1 MEGIVLHVN
10 AGFEKLYGWR
20 SEEVIGNQLQQFF
33 YRGNSDEI
41 NSFIRTVRDLEQF
54 AGFETAVPARDGT
67 MLDVSFSA
75 FLVNNGAG
83 EPCGMICLTQNISE
97 RKKMERELRKSETK
111 FKLIAENLTEIIGI
125 ISPDGSFEYI
135 SPACFLIIGYVP
147 EQLVGKHPHSFIH
160 PDDLAKLQCKHETS
174 RLPLTGS
181 FDEVRIQHKDGR
193 WVVIEAHYIP
203 IVGEDGTTEKALFVA
218 RDITEKKQ
226 TEDLLRK
233 SEKLSIVGQ
242 LAAGVAHEIRN
253 PLTSLKGFLQLIQSR
268 TSEFHE
274 YFDIMLSELER
285 INNIVSEFML
295 ISKPHV
301 SQFRRVDFRCMMN
314 DVISL
319 INTQAIMNNVQI
331 IMRLE
336 TEKTELIADEN
347 QLKQVFIN
355 LLKNAIEAMPDGGDI
370 CICIAIH
377 NNDFLVVTVTD
388 TGCGIPQERILQLG
402 EPFYTT
408 KEKGTGL
415 GLMVSYKIIEAHRG
429 KIRIN
434 SELNRGTSVEVM
446 LPVIEA

>member
-1 MEGIVLHVN
+1 MDGTVLHVN

-20 SEEVIGNQLQQFF
+20 SEEVVGKRIQHIFDNGMP
-33 YRGNSDEI
+33 DEI
-41 NSFIRTVRDLEQF
+41 NNFIRTVRDLEQF
-54 AGFETAVPARDGT
+54 SGFETALPVRDGT
-67 MLDVSFSA
+67 MLDISFSA
-75 FLVNNGAG
+75 FLVKNGAG
-83 EPCGMICLTQNISE
+83 VPRGMLCVTQNISE
-97 RKKMERELRKSETK
+97 RKTIERELRKSQTK

-125 ISPDGSFEYI
+125 ISTDGTFEYI
-135 SPACFLIIGYVP
+135 SPACFDIIGFEP
-147 EQLVGKHPHSFIH
+147 EQLVGKHPYSMIH
-160 PDDLAKLQCKHETS
+160 PDDLPKLHYKKETS
-174 RLPLTGS
+174 PPPKYGS
-181 FDEVRIQHKDGR
+181 FDEVRVQHKDGR
-193 WVVIEAHYIP
+193 WVIIEAHCIP
-203 IVGEDGTTEKALFVA
+203 IAGEDGKTEKALFVA

-274 YFDIMLSELER
+274 YFGIMLSELER

-295 ISKPHV
+295 ISKPHAA
-301 SQFRRVDFRCMMN
+301 QFKRIDFRTMIN

-319 INTQAIMNNVQI
+319 INTQAIINNVQI
-331 IMRLE
+331 VLRLE

-370 CICIAIH
+370 NICVAG
-377 NNDFLVVTVTD
+377 NKEECLAVTVSD
-388 TGCGIPQERILQLG
+388 TGCGIPKERILQLG

-429 KIRIN
+429 KIRIS
-434 SELNRGTSVEVM
+434 SELNRGTSVEVI
-446 LPVIEA
+446 LPIDET